1 MKPIK
6 VSSSQFNYKYGD
18 QIHFPYSIASLIT
31 YLKSNSELSKNFHFE
46 KTFVFREKVNEY
58 IQKCHD
64 SDILLCSCYV
74 WNWEITNHL
83 AQEVK
88 KLNPKCMIIFGGPQV
103 PDFSQNFFTEHP
115 YVDMIVHGEG
125 EYIIENIFNQY
136 LSDKNYL
143 HVKGIQTKD
152 FRTDPQPRINDLD
165 NLPSP
170 YLTDTVWDLVDKI
183 DGVRWICSWETNRG
197 CPYACTFCDWGSATA
212 TKMRKWSETRLY
224 KEIEWFAENKIPYI
238 DCCDANF
245 GIYQDRDFHLAEK
258 LKQMALK
265 TGFPERIRPAW
276 AKNSSEKIIPIA
288 KELQDG
294 GILGAVTLAV
304 QSLDKETLN
313 ITKRANIK
321 FDKFSNLTDEFRTG
335 GIPTYTELI
344 MGLPGETLESWKDG
358 LENIAKTKVDTVF
371 IYNCSVLP
379 NAPMNVPEYRKQ
391 YKIKTIRS
399 PIMLVHSSI
408 HNRGTPEFEDIL
420 IGAHSYSFDELREIW
435 LYSWMFIVFQ
445 SLGLLELITSYYNKS
460 YNLDYMKFYESVLNF
475 CRTKKSSF
483 SKEYEKVVK
492 FRDGGYSGKS
502 WDHYDENLG
511 EIIWPIEEAS
521 WLRLSFNKNQLFEDI
536 VSLLDFVE
544 KEHGFATDKRLLN
557 DLTKFQVFLLTTR
570 DNSDEI
576 KSENFEFDWK
586 DYFVNNIEL
595 KKHKK
600 SYIYKNKIIEKDQ
613 YQWSYKT
620 IWYGRRSKDFKSN
633 PEDLNED
640 ETKMSYPQIVHNSS

>member
-1 MKPIK
+1 MKQVK
-6 VSSSQFNYKYGD
+6 VNSSQFNYQYGD
-18 QIHFPYSIASLIT
+18 QIHFPYSIASLVA
-31 YLKSNSELSKNFHFE
+31 YLKSNAELSKNFQFE
-46 KTFVFREKVNEY
+46 KTFVFRDKVDEY
-58 IQKCHD
+58 IEKCSD
-64 SDILLCSCYV
+64 TDILLCSCYV

-83 AQEVK
+83 AREVK
-88 KLNPKCMIIFGGPQV
+88 KLNPNCMIIFGGPQV
-103 PDFSQNFFTEHP
+103 PDFSDNFFNDCP

-125 EYIIENIFNQY
+125 EHIIENIFNQY
-136 LSDKNYL
+136 ITDKNYL
-143 HVKGIQTKD
+143 QIKGIQTKD

-165 NLPSP
+165 SLPSP
-170 YLTDTVWDLVDKI
+170 YLTNTVWELVDKI
-183 DGVRWICSWETNRG
+183 DGIRWISSWETNRG

-212 TKMRKWSETRLY
+212 TKMRKWSENRLY
-224 KEIEWFAENKIPYI
+224 KEIEWFAQNKIPYI

-258 LKQMALK
+258 LKQTALE

-313 ITKRANIK
+313 IMKRANIK
-321 FDKFSNLTDEFRTG
+321 FDKFSDLTDEFRSG

-391 YKIKTIRS
+391 FEIKTIRS

-420 IGAHSYSFDELREIW
+420 IGAHSYSFNELREIW
-435 LYSWMFIVFQ
+435 LYSWMFIVLQ
-445 SLGLLELITSYYNKS
+445 SLGLLELITNYYNKTH
-460 YNLDYMKFYESVLNF
+460 NLDYMKFFESVLNF
-475 CRTKKSSF
+475 CRNQKSIF
-483 SKEYEKVVK
+483 SEEYDKVVK
-492 FRDGGYSGKS
+492 FRDGGYSGKG
-502 WDHYDENLG
+502 WDHHDPKLG
-511 EIIWPIEEAS
+511 DIIWPIEEAS
-521 WLRLSFNKNQLFEDI
+521 WLRLSFNEKPLLEDI
-536 VSLLDFVE
+536 TSLLDFVE
-544 KEHGFATDKRLLN
+544 QEHGFTTEKSILK
-557 DLTKFQVFLLTTR
+557 DLAKFQVFLLTTR
-570 DNSDEI
+570 DHAEEI
-576 KSENFEFDWK
+576 KSGNFEYDWK
-586 DYFVNNIEL
+586 NYFMSNDVL
-595 KKHKK
+595 KQKTT
-600 SYIYKNKIIEKDQ
+600 SYTYKNKVVETDS
-613 YQWSYKT
+613 YTWSYKT

-633 PEDLNED
+633 PEDLQENET
-640 ETKMSYPQIVHNSS
+640 EMKLS